1 MKLKD
6 DWVRTADMN
15 EDLGIN
21 MQGPILSLKNDGM
34 LVYKKR
40 QGANYHYKVW
50 RLCCMNIGEEE

>member
-1 MKLKD
+1 MKLKA
-6 DWVRTADMN
+6 DWVRLADMN
-15 EDLGIN
+15 KDLGIN

-50 RLCCMNIGEEE
+50 RLRCKE